1 MVPSQATYAID
12 PDLGSLAEKGRI
24 ALLLTKAGQE
34 PRLNYDAQM
43 IRPAIS
49 DDALEAVPLIL
60 EAIGSIAFV
69 LAGTKVLAEAMSIL
83 ENFFEQ
89 EDNRV
94 SYKNTL
100 VIEKSE
106 SGRGDRTIV
115 GVAISYDGTL
125 ARKLDEPLE
134 EAARSKCG
142 LSDYRIPTEAE
153 PDEFYL
159 DTVSVNRNY
168 QGRGIG
174 RQLIEAV
181 CEQGRRLGR
190 TRVGLLVDVTNSDAK
205 RLYERLQFR
214 VDKQRELAGEMYF
227 HMIRDL

>member
-1 MVPSQATYAID
+1 
-12 PDLGSLAEKGRI
+12 
-24 ALLLTKAGQE
+24 
-34 PRLNYDAQM
+34 M

-60 EAIGSIAFV
+60 EAIGSIVFV

-100 VIEKSE
+100 VIEESE

-190 TRVGLLVDVTNSDAK
+190 NRVGLLVDVTNSDAK

>member
-1 MVPSQATYAID
+1 
-12 PDLGSLAEKGRI
+12 
-24 ALLLTKAGQE
+24 
-34 PRLNYDAQM
+34 M

-190 TRVGLLVDVTNSDAK
+190 NRVGLLVDVTNSDAK

>member
-1 MVPSQATYAID
+1 
-12 PDLGSLAEKGRI
+12 
-24 ALLLTKAGQE
+24 LLTKAGQK
-34 PRLNYDAQM
+34 PRLNYDSQM

-49 DDALEAVPLIL
+49 DDAHEAVPLIL
-60 EAIGSIAFV
+60 EAIGSIVFV
-69 LAGTKVLAEAMSIL
+69 LAGTKILAEAMSIL
-83 ENFFEQ
+83 ESFFEQ
-89 EDNRV
+89 ENNRV

-100 VIEKSE
+100 VIEE
-106 SGRGDRTIV
+106 LETRIGDRTIV

-134 EAARSKCG
+134 EAARLKCG
-142 LSDYRIPTEAE
+142 LSDYSIPTEAE

-168 QGRGIG
+168 QGQGIG

-181 CEQGRRLGR
+181 CEEGRRLGR
-190 TRVGLLVDVTNSDAK
+190 NRVGLLVDVTNSDAK

-214 VDKQRELAGEMYF
+214 VDKQRELAGEKYF

>member
-1 MVPSQATYAID
+1 
-12 PDLGSLAEKGRI
+12 
-24 ALLLTKAGQE
+24 
-34 PRLNYDAQM
+34 M

-100 VIEKSE
+100 VIEESE

-142 LSDYRIPTEAE
+142 LSDYRIPTEAQ

-190 TRVGLLVDVTNSDAK
+190 NRVGLLVDVTNPDAK

-227 HMIRDL
+227 HMVRDL